1 MFSKE
6 FWVSGTLAV
15 GGIKGVKTRP
25 QCFSQPSFLAGKQL
39 ESHSITATFLTIS
52 KVSANLLLCWIGRG
66 AKTNSTENIF
76 ETGSQQNLKIH
87 VEYVAIFQY
96 NASCFY
102 SISNTRMKIRRHFS
116 ALTFTLRISPSPNSF
131 KYFNVLDCN
140 ALNCNAIRY
149 FIALDCNGLQW
160 IRIYHCIG
168 LQCWCSIFWICLY
181 ANFLLVVLK
190 ILTWMGGEESWLT
203 SLLHTKATG

>member
-1 MFSKE
+1 MFDKE

-39 ESHSITATFLTIS
+39 ESHSISATFFTIS
-52 KVSANLLLCWIGRG
+52 KVSANPLLWRIGRG

-96 NASCFY
+96 YASCFY
-102 SISNTRMKIRRHFS
+102 SISNTRMKIRRHFQDWYS
-116 ALTFTLRISPSPNSF
+116 LSESHQVPIHLNISLYWIVMHWIVMQLSIS
-131 KYFNVLDCN
+131 LHWIATDCN
-140 ALNCNAIRY
+140 TFEYI
-149 FIALDCNGLQW
+149 
-160 IRIYHCIG
+160 CI
-168 LQCWCSIFWICLY
+168 CFCICWICLY